1 MKGNYASATRRE
13 AAAWRW
19 KSQGGIKNVHMLKER
34 HVDVALQRAEQLDG
48 S

>member
-1 MKGNYASATRRE
+1 MKGDYASATHCS
-13 AAAWRW
+13 WT
-19 KSQGGIKNVHMLKER
+19 SQGGTNNIHMLKER